1 MNVLL
6 LGSGGREHALAWKIA
21 RSRKLGRLFIAPGN
35 AGTALA
41 GTNVPMAVG
50 DFERIVHF
58 VRENEIAMVVVGP
71 EAPLVEGIAD
81 FIRNYPL
88 TRDVMVIGPGAT
100 GAQLEGSKV
109 FAKEFMR
116 RHGIPTAASQM
127 FDRNSIEDAL
137 RFIEA
142 SQPPYVLKADGLA
155 AGKGVVICQSRKE
168 AREELEAML
177 VNEKFGK
184 ASHRVLIEE
193 FLQGIELSAFIIT
206 DGKSYRILPEA
217 KDYKRIGDGD
227 TGPNTGGMGSIS
239 PVPFAD
245 EAFKKKVENRI
256 IRPTIAGLIQE
267 DIPFTGFLFF
277 GLMNTHN
284 EPCLIEYNVRMGDPE
299 AEAIMPRIQSDLLD
313 LLVATARGRLDETTV
328 EIDPRVCAT
337 IMIASEGYPGHYDKG
352 RPIQHTGEVSGSI
365 LFHAGTSPGI
375 RPGEFITGGGRVIA
389 VSTLA
394 DSLEKALEISYR
406 NTRIISFEGMYFR
419 TDIGKDLLNEGD
431 K

>member
-1 MNVLL
+1 MNVLV

-41 GTNVPMAVG
+41 GMNVPMAVG
-50 DFERIVHF
+50 DFDRIVHF
-58 VRENEIAMVVVGP
+58 VRENEIGMVVVGP

-81 FIRNYPL
+81 FIKNHPL
-88 TRDVMVIGPGAT
+88 TRDVLVIGPGAT

-193 FLQGIELSAFIIT
+193 FLQGIELSAAY
-206 DGKSYRILPEA
+206 YR
-217 KDYKRIGDGD
+217 K
-227 TGPNTGGMGSIS
+227 
-239 PVPFAD
+239 
-245 EAFKKKVENRI
+245 
-256 IRPTIAGLIQE
+256 
-267 DIPFTGFLFF
+267 
-277 GLMNTHN
+277 
-284 EPCLIEYNVRMGDPE
+284 
-299 AEAIMPRIQSDLLD
+299 PR
-313 LLVATARGRLDETTV
+313 TTN
-328 EIDPRVCAT
+328 A
-337 IMIASEGYPGHYDKG
+337 
-352 RPIQHTGEVSGSI
+352 
-365 LFHAGTSPGI
+365 
-375 RPGEFITGGGRVIA
+375 
-389 VSTLA
+389 
-394 DSLEKALEISYR
+394 
-406 NTRIISFEGMYFR
+406 
-419 TDIGKDLLNEGD
+419 
-431 K
+431 